1 MKCGSLSLDKTNSKL
16 LENQTMEQ
24 QLVVFELANELY
36 GINIA
41 MVESIIKMQS
51 ITQLPQTPTYLK
63 GVTNLR
69 GKVLP
74 VINLRKRFGLSPQP
88 DTKQTRVIIVTMGKI
103 KVGLMVDGVTEV
115 LRVSDESVESLPSM
129 INSLNSDFLKGIV
142 RLDDRLIT
150 LLAVEKVLNLDEQK
164 SIETLSVP
172 VGQHDEALG

>member
-1 MKCGSLSLDKTNSKL
+1 M
-16 LENQTMEQ
+16 ENQI
-24 QLVVFELANELY
+24 VVFELGSEYFGAD
-36 GINIA
+36 IA
-41 MVESIIKMQS
+41 KVESIIKMQP

-88 DTKQTRVIIVTMGKI
+88 DTKQTRVIIVTIGKI

-115 LRVSDESVESLPSM
+115 LRVSDESVEPLPSM
-129 INSLNSDFLKGIV
+129 INSVNSDFLKGIV

-172 VGQHDEALG
+172 VGQYDEAPG